1 MNDSDSRIR
10 ALLSRQPRV
19 RLFLDYDGTLADF
32 SDHPD
37 QVEPLP
43 QVAELLTGL
52 RDNPAIRIAVL
63 SGRRLA
69 HIQKL
74 IPISGILLAGTYGL
88 EIQLEDGRQHMRL
101 DYGQVRPNLEALKP
115 DWQKLI
121 EYQNKIVLEDKGWS
135 LALHAR
141 FVDDDLA
148 AAVLEKARAA
158 ALARLDPREFLVLP
172 GHKFLE
178 AGPRLANKRD
188 GIKYLL
194 ELNPPERES
203 LLYLG
208 DDEKDETA
216 FRVVQSRGGAAIR
229 VCSNVINEPIED
241 WRLPDPAAARAWLSG
256 LPALLGN

>member
-1 MNDSDSRIR
+1 MLDSDLKIR
-10 ALLSRQPRV
+10 ELLSRHPRL

-37 QVEPLP
+37 QVDPLP
-43 QVAELLTGL
+43 EVIDLLTSL
-52 RDNPAIRIAVL
+52 RACSAIQIAVL

-69 HIQKL
+69 HLKML
-74 IPISGILLAGTYGL
+74 IPVEGILLAGTYGL
-88 EIQLEDGRQHMRL
+88 EIFKENGDQQFRL
-101 DYGQVRPNLEALKP
+101 DYGKVRPALEALLP
-115 DWQKLI
+115 AWQKLI
-121 EYQNKIVLEDKGWS
+121 ADHRDIVLEDKGWS

-148 AAVLEKARAA
+148 AAVLDKAQAA
-158 ALARLDPREFLVLP
+158 AKQKLDSREFLVLP

-188 GIKYLL
+188 GVSYLL
-194 ELNPPERES
+194 EIDPPENES

-208 DDEKDETA
+208 DDDKDETA
-216 FRVVQSRGGAAIR
+216 FRVIQSRGGAAIR

-241 WRLPDPAAARAWLSG
+241 WRLPDPRATRAWLRRLPG
-256 LPALLGN
+256 LYV